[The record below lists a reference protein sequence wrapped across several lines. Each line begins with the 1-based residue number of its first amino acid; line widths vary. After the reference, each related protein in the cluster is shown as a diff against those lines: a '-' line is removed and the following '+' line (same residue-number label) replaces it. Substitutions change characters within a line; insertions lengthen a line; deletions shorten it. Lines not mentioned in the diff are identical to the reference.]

1 MSEKLALLGGTSVRT
16 APWPRWPLFTEKDI
30 ADVSAILNDGRLTA
44 ITGPTVKSFEEKFAA
59 KFGVK
64 YALATC
70 NGVTAIHL
78 ALAALGIG
86 PGDEV
91 IIPAH
96 TFIGTAIPVLM
107 ANAIPV
113 FVDVDIDM
121 FNIDVGKIEAAITDR
136 TKAIV
141 PVHLNGLAA
150 EMGTILALARKHKLF
165 VVEDACQSHGGT
177 YKGRLTG
184 TLGEI
189 GCFSFFEDKVITTG
203 EGGML
208 ITDDPQLYENGRC
221 FRSYG
226 EELVT
231 TIGERK
237 YEHVALGFNYRMG
250 AMNAAL
256 GINQLDR
263 LEEMVDK
270 RNRNAVYLREHL
282 AGLEG
287 IIPPKEVPGCL
298 HAYYKFVCRIDRS
311 VLDVDAL
318 GIVEAIK
325 AEGVAATPRYPRPL
339 PLQKVF
345 REKLGY
351 GGTDCPYSCHMYGR
365 EPAFLTGS
373 WPVARRVGEEAFVL
387 LVHPS
392 IEENDLDDAARAVRK
407 VAAHYRR

>member
-1 MSEKLALLGGTSVRT
+1 MSEKLAMLGGRPVRT
-16 APWPRWPLFTEKDI
+16 APWPKWPLFSEQDV
-30 ADVSAILNDGRLTA
+30 ADVGAVLRDGRLTS
-44 ITGPTVKSFEEKFAA
+44 ITGPKVREFEEAFAA
-59 KFGVK
+59 RFGARF
-64 YALATC
+64 ALATC

-91 IIPAH
+91 IVPAH
-96 TFIGTAIPVLM
+96 TFIGTAVPVLM

-113 FVDVDIDM
+113 FVDVDLDT
-121 FNIDVGKIEAAITDR
+121 FNIDAGQIEAAITDR

-150 EMGTILALARKHKLF
+150 DMDAIMSLARKHKLF
-165 VVEDACQSHGGT
+165 VMEDACQSHGGL
-177 YKGRLTG
+177 YKGRVTG
-184 TLGEI
+184 TMGQI

-208 ITDDPQLYENGRC
+208 ITDDPQLYEKARC
-221 FRSYG
+221 LRSYG

-231 TIGERK
+231 SIGERK

-250 AMNAAL
+250 ALNAAL
-256 GINQLDR
+256 GLNQLTR
-263 LEEMVDK
+263 LEDMVEK
-270 RNRNAVYLREHL
+270 RNRNARYLREQL
-282 AGLEG
+282 QGVAGIL
-287 IIPPKEVPGCL
+287 PPKEVPGCR
-298 HAYYKFVCRIDRS
+298 HAYYKFVSRIDRE

-318 GIVEAIK
+318 TAVEAIK
-325 AEGVAATPRYPRPL
+325 AEGVAATPRYPTPL

-345 REKLGY
+345 REKIGY

-365 EPAFLTGS
+365 EPAFLKGS
-373 WPVARRVGEEAFVL
+373 WPVAERIGREAFVL

-392 IEENDLDDAARAVRK
+392 IEEPDLDDAAQAVRK
-407 VAAHYRR
+407 LAAHYRK

>member
-1 MSEKLALLGGTSVRT
+1 MSEKLAMLGGRPVRT
-16 APWPRWPLFTEKDI
+16 APWPKWPLFTEQ
-30 ADVSAILNDGRLTA
+30 DVEDVGAVLRDGRLTS
-44 ITGPTVKSFEEKFAA
+44 ITGPKVKEFEEAFAA
-59 KFGVK
+59 KFEAR

-91 IIPAH
+91 IVPAH
-96 TFIGTAIPVLM
+96 TFIGTAVPVLM

-113 FVDVDIDM
+113 FVDVELDT
-121 FNIDVGKIEAAITDR
+121 FNIDAGQIEAAITDR

-150 EMGTILALARKHKLF
+150 DMDAIMSLARKHKLF
-165 VVEDACQSHGGT
+165 VMEDACQSHGGL
-177 YKGRLTG
+177 YKGRVTG
-184 TLGEI
+184 TMGQI

-208 ITDDPQLYENGRC
+208 ITDDPQLYEKARC
-221 FRSYG
+221 LRSYG

-231 TIGERK
+231 SIGERK

-250 AMNAAL
+250 ALNAAL
-256 GINQLDR
+256 GLNQLAR
-263 LEEMVDK
+263 LEDMVEK
-270 RNRNAVYLREHL
+270 RNRNARYLREQL
-282 AGLEG
+282 QGAAGIL
-287 IIPPKEVPGCL
+287 PPKEVPGCR
-298 HAYYKFVCRIDRS
+298 HAYYKFVCRIDRE

-318 GIVEAIK
+318 TAVEAIK
-325 AEGVAATPRYPRPL
+325 AEGVAATPRYPTPL

-345 REKLGY
+345 REKIGY

-365 EPAFLTGS
+365 EPAFLKGS
-373 WPVARRVGEEAFVL
+373 WPVAERIGREAFVL

-392 IEENDLDDAARAVRK
+392 IEEPDLDDAAQAVRK
-407 VAAHYRR
+407 LAAHYRK

>member
-1 MSEKLALLGGTSVRT
+1 MSEKLAMLGGRPVRT
-16 APWPRWPLFTEKDI
+16 APWPKWPLFTEQDV
-30 ADVSAILNDGRLTA
+30 ADVGAVLRDGRLTS
-44 ITGPTVKSFEEKFAA
+44 ITGPKVREFEEAFAA
-59 KFGVK
+59 RFGARF
-64 YALATC
+64 ALATC

-91 IIPAH
+91 IVPAH
-96 TFIGTAIPVLM
+96 TFIGTAVPVLM

-113 FVDVDIDM
+113 FVDVDLDT
-121 FNIDVGKIEAAITDR
+121 FNIDAGQIEAAITDR

-150 EMGTILALARKHKLF
+150 DMDAIMSLARKHKLF
-165 VVEDACQSHGGT
+165 VMEDACQSHGGL
-177 YKGRLTG
+177 YKGRVTG
-184 TLGEI
+184 TMGQI

-208 ITDDPQLYENGRC
+208 ITDDPQLYEKARC
-221 FRSYG
+221 LRSYG

-231 TIGERK
+231 SIGERK

-250 AMNAAL
+250 ALNAAL
-256 GINQLDR
+256 GLNQLTR
-263 LEEMVDK
+263 LEDMVEK
-270 RNRNAVYLREHL
+270 RNRNARYLREQL
-282 AGLEG
+282 QGVAGIL
-287 IIPPKEVPGCL
+287 PPKEVPGCR
-298 HAYYKFVCRIDRS
+298 HAYYKFVSRIDRE

-318 GIVEAIK
+318 TAVEAIK
-325 AEGVAATPRYPRPL
+325 AEGVAATPRYPTPL

-345 REKLGY
+345 REKIGY

-365 EPAFLTGS
+365 EPAFLKGS
-373 WPVARRVGEEAFVL
+373 WPVAERIGREAFVL

-392 IEENDLDDAARAVRK
+392 IEEPDLDDAAQAVRK
-407 VAAHYRR
+407 LAAHYRK